1 MPKFVNR
8 PQSWV
13 TDTFISLSPDSW
25 NLHLLYVRI
34 PLHKYVR
41 WAWQEIPLKTIR
53 DEVSEASTTE
63 SDHAALLQIQRR
75 RDDTTRH
82 SASAGWGVPRCIWQQ
97 KTRVWITAHV
107 TLWISSAVI
116 TVIFFNITSELLLD
130 IRSAVW
136 VGTKTVIKAWCERLG
151 MEKTCGTKVSFP
163 LFQLGANSFIS
174 PDCKKKNML
183 IISWHLILVN
193 TVSQQWLV
201 EQIESYFQYISQCYH
216 HIIRTLTTSVR
227 LIPLD

>member
-1 MPKFVNR
+1 M
-8 PQSWV
+8 
-13 TDTFISLSPDSW
+13 
-25 NLHLLYVRI
+25 
-34 PLHKYVR
+34 
-41 WAWQEIPLKTIR
+41 
-53 DEVSEASTTE
+53 SEASTTE

-82 SASAGWGVPRCIWQQ
+82 SASAEWGVPRCIWQQ

-174 PDCKKKNML
+174 PDCKKKKHANYL
-183 IISWHLILVN
+183 LTFDFSQHC
-193 TVSQQWLV
+193 VSAVACGTNQELLSIHFSVLSSCYPYTDNLCEADPAWL
-201 EQIESYFQYISQCYH
+201 
-216 HIIRTLTTSVR
+216 TLTVNV
-227 LIPLD
+227 LIPRKV